1 MGALAKMA
9 AKPLR
14 TGVDP
19 LVPSSGTPGA
29 VTPGTDSWQKAYP
42 LLFGTRKV
50 PLPPMRPGSLPT
62 SGALSGIDSINS
74 ILGPSVQAA
83 KGVRSLLDAMS
94 VVPSVDTAS
103 VDAAKVEVRELIALL
118 ASVPGGVATAKGAVE
133 GGCGRLSPVSPLRSG
148 QLRPASA
155 PRARASLRRLSRT
168 PARIGPDHV

>member
-50 PLPPMRPGSLPT
+50 PLPPIRPGSLPT
-62 SGALSGIDSINS
+62 SGAPSGIDSIDS

-83 KGVRSLLDAMS
+83 KGALSELDAMS
-94 VVPSVDTAS
+94 VSPNVDTAS
-103 VDAAKVEVRELIALL
+103 VDAAKAEVRELISLL
-118 ASVPGGVATAKGAVE
+118 ASVPGGVATARGAVE
-133 GGCGRLSPVSPLRSG
+133 GLRSSIAG
-148 QLRPASA
+148 LTASVGTASA
-155 PRARASLRRLSRT
+155 RVGAARSGVVATAVQNSRSDRA
-168 PARIGPDHV
+168 